1 MDIVKDHS
9 EPDTRV
15 ATRQRTGGRK
25 PGSPNQVAS
34 ALKRAVLRELEEH
47 PEKSPL
53 QFLMNAYTDSEQ
65 PMSLRITAAHRF
77 LLHSGL
83 TPKFASSSSDDK
95 PEGNNNQKLFANL
108 HLWLVGGGPPP
119 SAIAQLPAPQ
129 DTVITAEITGKY
141 VSDVSR

>member
-1 MDIVKDHS
+1 MDIVKDHP
-9 EPDTRV
+9 EPDTTV

-25 PGSPNQVAS
+25 PGSQNQVAS
-34 ALKRAVLRELEEH
+34 ALKRAVLRELEDH

-53 QFLMNAYTDSEQ
+53 QFLMDVYTDVEQ

-119 SAIAQLPAPQ
+119 TAIAQLPAPQ
-129 DTVITAEITGKY
+129 DTIITAEVVTEQP
-141 VSDVSR
+141 SDVSR